1 MKNLTAMAAL
11 LLSLFAA
18 AEVAAQSSQPSPTA
32 PARPPTASTATPAPA
47 SGQGALIDI
56 NSASSDQ
63 LQTLS
68 GIGPARAEAI
78 VKGRPYRGKDE
89 LHRKS
94 IIPESVYESI
104 KDKIIARQS

>member
-1 MKNLTAMAAL
+1 MKGTALVVSTMLCIGSFSLAFAQATQQTTPAAPL
-11 LLSLFAA
+11 LPPAA
-18 AEVAAQSSQPSPTA
+18 STTTA
-32 PARPPTASTATPAPA
+32 PSSA
-47 SGQGALIDI
+47 QGTLIDI
-56 NSASSDQ
+56 NSASSEQ

-94 IIPESVYESI
+94 IIPEGVYESI